1 MWKSRVCSGRV
12 GAPYLREEQLRR
24 VSIDEDMR
32 RQHAFAAAVRAQTAE
47 KRRGIDE
54 RVHGGHK
61 HEPVAMDRQP
71 RTSMT

>member
-1 MWKSRVCSGRV
+1 MWKSRVSSGRDE
-12 GAPYLREEQLRR
+12 APYLREEQLRR
-24 VSIDEDMR
+24 APIDGNLR

-47 KRRGIDE
+47 NRRRIDE